1 MTMRRVDALEAGF
14 RFMTWVLRDGRD
26 SADEVR
32 GFANQLGMNWDEVE
46 ESLKK
51 NGGTLYLIRDIEQ
64 KSAHL
69 GPHVFAWF
77 EVGRN
82 TIFLSNVV
90 GTGAPSPLVDSA
102 MPGYRRYL
110 EDAYIRVEERS
121 RLQSL
126 LSMQTSSADEKTV
139 VLSYLRERLRDQAIL
154 QDLADE
160 PVRPRQA
167 KRPYCRVRSAF
178 FWSWL
183 LALVCRP
190 RRKWWQIYLSGQNQT
205 SSESQ

>member
-1 MTMRRVDALEAGF
+1 MRIRRVDALEAGI
-14 RFMTWVLRDGRD
+14 RFMTWVLSDGRD

-32 GFANQLGMNWDEVE
+32 AFTGQLGMNWDEVE
-46 ESLKK
+46 QSLKK
-51 NGGTLYLIRDIEQ
+51 SGGTLHLIRDIEQ

-69 GPHVFAWF
+69 GAHVFAWF

-110 EDAYIRVEERS
+110 EDAHIRLEERS
-121 RLQSL
+121 RLQAL

-154 QDLADE
+154 QDMAE
-160 PVRPRQA
+160 KPVRPREA
-167 KRPYCRVRSAF
+167 KRARLSGPFCF

-183 LALVCRP
+183 LTRAGWPQRHSCR
-190 RRKWWQIYLSGQNQT
+190 
-205 SSESQ
+205 